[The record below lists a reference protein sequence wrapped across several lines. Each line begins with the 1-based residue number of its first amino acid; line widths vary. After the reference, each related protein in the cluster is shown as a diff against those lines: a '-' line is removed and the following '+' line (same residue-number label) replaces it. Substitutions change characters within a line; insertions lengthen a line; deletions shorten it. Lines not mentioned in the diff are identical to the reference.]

1 MLLLI
6 LHGIAC
12 FIKSETIGIHR
23 IGNSSNNLVLTK
35 DLGSHQVMT
44 NQRVHRHKLP
54 NIASGSP
61 CLHCRPVEPLIA
73 NQFPPDWHQSGE
85 VKCQISA
92 GCRHSQQFGMVT
104 QSQRRNQ
111 QSCSSI
117 QTDPEHPY
125 TQT

>member
-6 LHGIAC
+6 LHRIAC
-12 FIKSETIGIHR
+12 FIKFEIIGIL
-23 IGNSSNNLVLTK
+23 GNSNSSNSLVSTK
-35 DLGSHQVMT
+35 DLGSHQVM
-44 NQRVHRHKLP
+44 QRVHPHKLP
-54 NIASGSP
+54 SIASGSP

-73 NQFPPDWHQSGE
+73 NRFPPDWHQSGE
-85 VKCQISA
+85 VKCQISV
-92 GCRHSQQFGMVT
+92 GCRPSQQFGMVT

-117 QTDPEHPY
+117 RTDPEHPY